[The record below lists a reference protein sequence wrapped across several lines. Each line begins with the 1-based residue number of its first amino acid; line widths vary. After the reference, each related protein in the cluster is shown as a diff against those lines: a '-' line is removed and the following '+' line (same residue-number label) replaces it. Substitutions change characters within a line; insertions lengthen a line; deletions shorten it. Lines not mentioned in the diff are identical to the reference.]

1 MWNKT
6 LHYDVGNTRYSI
18 NFHYDKWTQNIF
30 YLYIKNCKIDNNRK
44 FSNFNFDVL
53 SETGITSRWKEI
65 WVLFFK
71 SKNRLTCFNW
81 NAIHILLMEKRQTTR
96 VLFVLYTVYEIVL
109 NIINFIRHIFHSSHI
124 SHSLSVNS
132 QELSCVHIEAAEV
145 LNKKRKTT
153 LLTLECAVV
162 CALHIWVVED
172 SNSSPSHFLCN
183 GHCST
188 FSWILNSHFWSY
200 TM

>member
-1 MWNKT
+1 MWYKN
-6 LHYDVGNTRYSI
+6 LNYDRLEIRDTVIR
-18 NFHYDKWTQNIF
+18 NIF
-30 YLYIKNCKIDNNRK
+30 YFYIKNCEMNNNRK

-53 SETGITSRWKEI
+53 SETGITSWWKEI

-145 LNKKRKTT
+145 LNKKKENHFT
-153 LLTLECAVV
+153 
-162 CALHIWVVED
+162 
-172 SNSSPSHFLCN
+172 NSRM
-183 GHCST
+183 CSSMCSAHLSCWR
-188 FSWILNSHFWSY
+188 FEF
-200 TM
+200 